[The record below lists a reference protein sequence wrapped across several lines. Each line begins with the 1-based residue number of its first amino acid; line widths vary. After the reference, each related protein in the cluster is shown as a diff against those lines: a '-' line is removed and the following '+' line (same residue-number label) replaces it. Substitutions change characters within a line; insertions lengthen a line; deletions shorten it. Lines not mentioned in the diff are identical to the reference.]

1 MESYSQIGQDL
12 AVLKHYKNKKNGYF
26 VEIGASDGI
35 NFSNTY
41 LLEKEFGWK
50 GVCVEAL
57 PKKFKLLCENRPN
70 AVCIEKAVFN
80 ASGLTLKF
88 DIAHSFDMLSGISDY
103 ITERWSERV
112 KSECTTIDVK
122 TITLT
127 DLLKEANAPAFI
139 DYLSLDTEGSEFE
152 ILKAHDFSKYKFGLI
167 DVEHN
172 HIESTRTNIKNLLI
186 SNGYSYKCENKFDDC
201 YELIP
206 PVVKPPV
213 VKPTVVKPTV
223 VKPPVYKL
231 KFGFTKLL

>member
-1 MESYSQIGQDL
+1 MTTYSQIGQDL
-12 AVLKHYKNKKNGYF
+12 AVLKHYKNKRSGYF

-35 NFSNTY
+35 AFSNTY

-57 PKKFKLLCENRPN
+57 PEKFKQLCKNRPT

-80 ASGLTLKF
+80 RSNLTLKF
-88 DIAHSFDMLSGISDY
+88 DIAHSFDMLSGISEY

-112 KSECTTIDVK
+112 KLNCTTIDVK

-127 DLLKEANAPAFI
+127 ELLNEAKAPAFI

-172 HIESTRTNIKNLLI
+172 YIEPTRTNIRNFLI
-186 SNGYSYKCENKFDDC
+186 LNGYSYKCENQFDDC

-206 PVVKPPV
+206 SVVNSKRV
-213 VKPTVVKPTV
+213 
-223 VKPPVYKL
+223 
-231 KFGFTKLL
+231 